1 MITIWIPSQPQR
13 SYAYRRGDAQIIHD
27 DDGNAIIIDGGEDE
41 ICEQIIS
48 YCKSHGIT
56 HVTYILSHWH
66 PDHDR
71 GMKLILE
78 SSIIVDKIYCPPTS
92 DLKKLRDSSDYP
104 RAEERMSQARRLG
117 KTIINPPAD
126 QVTSIQVGKIKC
138 DIWRRSPNSSESYDY
153 QVNNTSMVCY
163 FPDLFYMTSGDTIN
177 SLVTYLKHKYGRI
190 VVFKIA
196 HHGNACT
203 SDATNLLAELGAKL
217 CWYNH
222 CEAYGVGIGGD
233 GFSKW
238 GAAYCKRKG
247 FAVLRPFHAITMTA
261 AAKKLT
267 VYQNGS
273 KWSFDIPYE
282 GEAYEGWI
290 KGKKWWYQY
299 KDGSWAVGWAK
310 LPWSQGENW
319 FYFDPNGYMVT
330 GWIKVNGYWYYLDEN
345 GAMVTGWLEY
355 KGKKCYLE
363 PEENKNQGHAYCNET
378 RTIDGKEYTFDSNCY
393 LTENNVIPS
402 SKPDIKQNP
411 YFKGYNVSKRTDP
424 IMYIVIHY
432 VGAEGTA
439 EENMKYFSSAN
450 RNASADFFV
459 GHNGE
464 IYQYNP
470 NPKQYYSWHCGGGRQ
485 SSKGGSLYGKC
496 KNGNSIGI
504 ELCCKKVNGEW
515 TFSNATVISARNLV
529 KFLMEEYGVR
539 KICRHFDVNGKSC
552 PNVKNWL
559 EPSSEWDA
567 FVSSLGQEIYRVRKS
582 WEDVQSQ
589 IGAFKDL
596 TNAKNFASQHE
607 GYSVFDSSGNKM

>member
-1 MITIWIPSQPQR
+1 VITIWISSQPQR

-27 DDGNAIIIDGGEDE
+27 DDKNAIVIDGGEDE

-78 SSIIVDKIYCPPTS
+78 SSIVVDKIYCPPTS

-104 RAEERMSQARRLG
+104 RAEERVSQARRLG
-117 KTIINPPAD
+117 KTIISPPAD

-163 FPDLFYMTSGDTIN
+163 FPDLYYMTSGDTIN
-177 SLVTYLKHKYGRI
+177 SLVTYLKHKYGKI
-190 VVFKIA
+190 FVFKIA

-222 CEAYGVGIGGD
+222 CEKYGVGIGGD
-233 GFSKW
+233 DFSKW

-247 FAVLRPFHAITMTA
+247 FTVLRPFHAITMTA

-299 KDGSWAVGWAK
+299 KDGSWAV
-310 LPWSQGENW
+310 
-319 FYFDPNGYMVT
+319 
-330 GWIKVNGYWYYLDEN
+330 
-345 GAMVTGWLEY
+345 
-355 KGKKCYLE
+355 
-363 PEENKNQGHAYCNET
+363 
-378 RTIDGKEYTFDSNCY
+378 
-393 LTENNVIPS
+393 
-402 SKPDIKQNP
+402 
-411 YFKGYNVSKRTDP
+411 
-424 IMYIVIHY
+424 
-432 VGAEGTA
+432 
-439 EENMKYFSSAN
+439 
-450 RNASADFFV
+450 
-459 GHNGE
+459 
-464 IYQYNP
+464 
-470 NPKQYYSWHCGGGRQ
+470 
-485 SSKGGSLYGKC
+485 
-496 KNGNSIGI
+496 
-504 ELCCKKVNGEW
+504 
-515 TFSNATVISARNLV
+515 
-529 KFLMEEYGVR
+529 
-539 KICRHFDVNGKSC
+539 
-552 PNVKNWL
+552 
-559 EPSSEWDA
+559 
-567 FVSSLGQEIYRVRKS
+567 
-582 WEDVQSQ
+582 
-589 IGAFKDL
+589 
-596 TNAKNFASQHE
+596 
-607 GYSVFDSSGNKM
+607 